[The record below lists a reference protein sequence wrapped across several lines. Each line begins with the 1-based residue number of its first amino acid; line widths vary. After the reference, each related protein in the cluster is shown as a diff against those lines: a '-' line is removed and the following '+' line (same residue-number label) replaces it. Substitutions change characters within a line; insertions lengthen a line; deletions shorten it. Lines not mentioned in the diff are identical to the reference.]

1 MAEEVLEKIEPQKR
15 KRSLGKLLLLMINVL
30 LFLSGAAFFLL
41 TKFGIISTPMID
53 SASTSSQTQ
62 TAVKDNPDASDA
74 SATAEAQQLTMRMRP
89 FVINLSGDHGRRLL
103 RVILELEVQGGK
115 ARDAINDHETAIRDR
130 LIFLLSSKTFDDIGS
145 IQGKYQLQA
154 EIAYNINDILGA
166 PLVTKTYFTEF
177 VVQ

>member
-15 KRSLGKLLLLMINVL
+15 KRSLGKLLLLLINVL

-41 TKFGIISTPMID
+41 TKFGIISVPMFD
-53 SASTSSQTQ
+53 SASTSSQT
-62 TAVKDNPDASDA
+62 AVKNYPNASNA
-74 SATAEAQQLTMRMRP
+74 SAAAEAQQLTMRMRP

-115 ARDAINDHETAIRDR
+115 ARDAINDHETVIRDR